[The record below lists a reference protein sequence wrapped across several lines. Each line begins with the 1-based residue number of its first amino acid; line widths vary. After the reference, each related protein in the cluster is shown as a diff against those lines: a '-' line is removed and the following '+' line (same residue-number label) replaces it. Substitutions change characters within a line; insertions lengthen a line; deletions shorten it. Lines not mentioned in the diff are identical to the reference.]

1 MHDGDCQQRD
11 IESRWKRVR
20 FLKKI
25 LRYMP
30 RKASIH
36 RYPVLNKFSDVA
48 RQRAYLWSFRVTE
61 ITPAF
66 YLGWII
72 TLTPIPSVLQIVI
85 AFFAAI
91 ICRANAM
98 ILVCLQ
104 LLSNAFTFVFLWAI
118 THRVGT
124 FVVNLLGTENLQVV
138 SGEHTSGILHYSERA
153 IRGFA
158 TILLGALVL
167 GSILGFISST
177 IYKYVARYY
186 AKKGR

>member
-1 MHDGDCQQRD
+1 MRDGDCQQRD
-11 IESRWKRVR
+11 LDARWKRVR
-20 FLKKI
+20 FVKKV

-30 RKASIH
+30 RRASIH
-36 RYPVLNKFSDVA
+36 RYPVLNKFSDIA
-48 RQRAYLWSFRVTE
+48 RQREYLWSFRVTE
-61 ITPAF
+61 IIPAF

-72 TLTPIPSVLQIVI
+72 TLTPIPSILQIII

-91 ICRANAM
+91 VCRANAM
-98 ILVCLQ
+98 VLVCLQ

-124 FVVNLLGTENLQVV
+124 FVVNLLGTDNLKVV
-138 SGEHTSGILHYSERA
+138 TDVPVGGILHYSERA

-177 IYKYVARYY
+177 IYKYIARHYSR
-186 AKKGR
+186 KNW

>member
-1 MHDGDCQQRD
+1 
-11 IESRWKRVR
+11 
-20 FLKKI
+20 
-25 LRYMP
+25 MP

-36 RYPVLNKFSDVA
+36 RYPVLNKFSDIA

-85 AFFAAI
+85 AFFAAL

-98 ILVCLQ
+98 VLVCLQ

-124 FVVNLLGTENLQVV
+124 CVVNLLGTDNLKVV
-138 SGEHTSGILHYSERA
+138 TDVPADGILHYSERA

-177 IYKYVARYY
+177 IYKYIARHY
-186 AKKGR
+186 ARKNW

>member
-1 MHDGDCQQRD
+1 MHGGGCHRGDM
-11 IESRWKRVR
+11 EARWKRVR
-20 FLKKI
+20 FVKKI

-36 RYPVLNKFSDVA
+36 RYPVLNKFADIA
-48 RQRAYLWSFRVTE
+48 RKRAYLWSFRVTE
-61 ITPAF
+61 VIPAF

-72 TLTPIPSVLQIVI
+72 TLTPIPSVLQIII

-91 ICRANAM
+91 VCRANAM
-98 ILVCLQ
+98 VLVCLQ
-104 LLSNAFTFVFLWAI
+104 LLSNALTFVFLWAI
-118 THRVGT
+118 THKVGT
-124 FVVNLLGTENLQVV
+124 FVVNLLGTENLKVV
-138 SGEHTSGILHYSERA
+138 SDVTTGGILHYSERA

-177 IYKYVARYY
+177 IYKYIARHYSG
-186 AKKGR
+186 KEE